1 MCFIVLSSSS
11 FLSPSVVLEMLL
23 SPESMRL
30 LFDDV
35 TVTVGGAG
43 GEMEAGTEI
52 APESFKI
59 GMLKKCLSK

>member
-1 MCFIVLSSSS
+1 MCFIVLSS
-11 FLSPSVVLEMLL
+11 SVVLEMLL
-23 SPESMRL
+23 SPESIRW

-35 TVTVGGAG
+35 TVTVGRAC

-59 GMLKKCLSK
+59 GMLIKCLSE